1 MAAELE
7 KRLEAEKPRNH
18 LDMRHRLD
26 PNGKRWGPV
35 IEYKISELRMTELMD
50 DLCEEEMDQ
59 YTLWPRPDQP
69 VLKPGKPV
77 GIEPGWLRYKG
88 EGHHKEARKV
98 ARGGGV
104 KGKQEQNHLKLQL
117 KTYCARGRAERHR
130 PHIHTQ
136 PASSFWLGRRADD
149 GRLATA
155 LDAGDPAGAGGDAEK
170 ATGTIKPPP
179 AEEEAPAPAPEPAE
193 DGGGGEL
200 LSFCWPPPRC

>member
-1 MAAELE
+1 MADELE

-35 IEYKISELRMTELMD
+35 IDYKLSELRMTELMD
-50 DLCEEEMDQ
+50 DLCEEEMGR
-59 YTLWPRPDQP
+59 YTLWPRPDRP

-117 KTYCARGRAERHR
+117 KTYCAGLLEEHEEELFEAIKEEAVQTRGVAAVLC
-130 PHIHTQ
+130 HTITS
-136 PASSFWLGRRADD
+136 ACKG
-149 GRLATA
+149 
-155 LDAGDPAGAGGDAEK
+155 
-170 ATGTIKPPP
+170 KPLPP
-179 AEEEAPAPAPEPAE
+179 VREAPAADAAE
-193 DGGGGEL
+193 GAKGEL
-200 LSFCWPPPRC
+200 